1 MCLKWKDLK
10 GTDIWTCSPC
20 ESANESLDKRVKEV
34 NAKVEEVKK
43 DLKDI
48 EDKQDKAELREK
60 LRDTKIDTHAAELI
74 AMKERMALLEA
85 SSGDTILKEMEDR
98 KSMELNLVFYRVP
111 EVDGERAEVRREED
125 EKRVKRVLEEIGSSQ
140 SVEIKFSR
148 RIGDNLMR
156 KEKGISL

>member
-48 EDKQDKAELREK
+48 GDKQEQTELREQ
-60 LRDTKIDTHAAELI
+60 LRDNKVETQAAEITAL
-74 AMKERMALLEA
+74 KERMAILEA
-85 SSGDTILKEMEDR
+85 NSGDKILMEVDER
-98 KSMELNLVFYRVP
+98 KSREGNLMFYRIP
-111 EVDGERAEVRREED
+111 EVDADRAEVRKSED
-125 EKRVKRVLEEIGSSQ
+125 EKRVRTVLRNLQ
-140 SVEIKFSR
+140 SDIKFSKR
-148 RIGDNLMR
+148 QD
-156 KEKGISL
+156 